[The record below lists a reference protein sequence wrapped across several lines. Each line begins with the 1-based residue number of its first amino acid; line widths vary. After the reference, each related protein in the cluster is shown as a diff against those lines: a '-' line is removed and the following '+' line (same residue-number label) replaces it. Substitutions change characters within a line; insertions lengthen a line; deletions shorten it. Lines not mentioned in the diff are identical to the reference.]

1 VVGDV
6 ALQQDSS
13 TAVAAEMPATW
24 DKVQVTIPVL
34 DQVESMDKLFAGE
47 VGTLAV
53 QVVVLVPAVAEAAAQ
68 AI

>member
-1 VVGDV
+1 
-6 ALQQDSS
+6 
-13 TAVAAEMPATW
+13 MPATW
-24 DKVQVTIPVL
+24 DKVQATIPVL